1 MVIRMPTYY
10 VRSTTMAAHHPAST
24 SHIVRDPEVQ
34 GGEPT
39 ISGTRIPV
47 RVIVVA
53 HRYFPDLDRLC
64 EGYPPLTP
72 GLVQEALTYYAAN
85 RAEIDAVIAINVT
98 DTD

>member
-1 MVIRMPTYY
+1 
-10 VRSTTMAAHHPAST
+10 MAAHHPTST

-39 ISGTRIPV
+39 IAGTRIPV

-53 HRYFPDLDRLC
+53 HRYFPDIHRLC

-72 GLVQEALTYYAAN
+72 ELIREALNFYAAN
-85 RAEIDAVIAINVT
+85 RAEIDALIAAN
-98 DTD
+98 DTDPD